1 MTDQRAVELLA
12 AHADALIGRSE
23 GLQQADM
30 TDHERDQMTHLFQ
43 LAARL
48 QQRMQPVQPPAA
60 FVRSLKAELINSA
73 RRQAVL
79 TERKRRS
86 VLIGAAAV
94 GSVVSIAS
102 VVGAIVFLVPRL
114 RARAQA
120 RVAPAPMS

>member
-1 MTDQRAVELLA
+1 MTDQRAGELLA
-12 AHADALIGRSE
+12 VHADALMGRSE
-23 GLQQADM
+23 SLQQADM
-30 TDHERDQMTHLFQ
+30 TDHERDQMTHLFR
-43 LAARL
+43 LAEQL

-60 FVRSLKAELINSA
+60 FVRSLKAELINRA
-73 RRQAVL
+73 RRQTVV